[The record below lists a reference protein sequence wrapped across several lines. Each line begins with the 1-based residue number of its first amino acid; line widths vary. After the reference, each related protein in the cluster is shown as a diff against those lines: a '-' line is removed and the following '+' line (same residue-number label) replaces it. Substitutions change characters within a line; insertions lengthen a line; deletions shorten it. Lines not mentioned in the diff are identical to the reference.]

1 MNLKKII
8 LLILVVFSY
17 QLNAQTTLTQVTPNP
32 NDSRV
37 ITTGVPFLLIASD
50 ARAASMGD
58 MGVATSV
65 DAYSQY
71 WNPSKYVFSE
81 TKSGFG
87 LSYTPYLSKLVNDI
101 SLGNLTYFNRINER
115 SAFAV
120 SLRYFSLGEIEIIQD
135 EFSQA
140 LIEKPNEM
148 TMDISYSLRLA
159 DQFSMGVALR
169 YLRSDLRIQ
178 AVDETAKAASS
189 FAVDLSAY
197 YQGEEQNFG
206 DIDGRI
212 RAGAIIQNLGP
223 KIKYDESG
231 SETFLPTNL
240 RLGGGFDFL
249 LDQYNTVSVTAE
261 VTKMLVP
268 TPPLYGTFTDFIDN
282 NENGIFDEGDEQ
294 SGQPYQAII
303 DGKPNDVD
311 FMSGIFQSFSDA
323 PGGFSEE
330 LKEFTWALG
339 AEYRYDD
346 SFALRAGYFNESE
359 EKGARKFLALGAGF
373 KFSGTKVDLSYLFSA
388 SKVPSP
394 LENTLRFSLTFD
406 FGSNEYLEY

>member
-1 MNLKKII
+1 MKKIVVNI
-8 LLILVVFSY
+8 FLIFNLLNLYS
-17 QLNAQTTLTQVTPNP
+17 Q
-32 NDSRV
+32 DRRV
-37 ITTGVPFLLIASD
+37 ITTAVPFLMISAD
-50 ARAASMGD
+50 ARASGLGEQ
-58 MGVATSV
+58 GVATSP
-65 DAYSQY
+65 DAFSQH
-71 WNPSKYVFSE
+71 WNPAKYVFLDN
-81 TKSGFG
+81 KSGVG
-87 LSYTPYLSKLVNDI
+87 VSYTPYLSKLVSDVF
-101 SLGNLTYFNRINER
+101 LANLNYYNVIDER
-115 SAFAV
+115 SSWSTSFK
-120 SLRYFSLGEIEIIQD
+120 YFSLGDIDILQNPQD
-135 EFSQA
+135 IPYLEN
-140 LIEKPNEM
+140 PNEF
-148 TMDISYSLRLA
+148 TLDASYILKLNDNFSL
-159 DQFSMGVALR
+159 GVTGR
-169 YLRSDLRIQ
+169 YLMSDVKLQ
-178 AVDETAKAASS
+178 SVDSDSSSASS

-249 LDQYNTVSVTAE
+249 LDQYNTDSVTAE

-339 AEYRYDD
+339 AEYKYDD